1 MNRVI
6 EFLGAVFVILFC
18 AEQYY
23 GTLGH
28 VGMLGIE
35 RADSLARDIKIR
47 APCIPHAGVYHVPK
61 TLQLKGNRRD
71 LGSLLFHCS
80 EQF

>member
-35 RADSLARDIKIR
+35 RAESLACDMKIQ
-47 APCIPHAGVYHVPK
+47 APCIPHAEVFHK
-61 TLQLKGNRRD
+61 SITLPLKWNRF
-71 LGSLLFHCS
+71 SHWPS
-80 EQF
+80 